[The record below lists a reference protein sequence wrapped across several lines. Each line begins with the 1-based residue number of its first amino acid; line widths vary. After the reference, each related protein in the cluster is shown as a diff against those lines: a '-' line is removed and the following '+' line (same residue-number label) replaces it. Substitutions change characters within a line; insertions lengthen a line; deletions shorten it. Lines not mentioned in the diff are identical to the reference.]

1 METVEAGN
9 AQGTSS
15 DEALVIAARSG
26 DIAAFGTLFTRYDR
40 SLRGYLKRMCGD
52 PELAADIEQ
61 DAFIDAFQKLSQLD
75 SDHSFGAW
83 LYGIARHRLQMA
95 WRRRQ
100 RQRFISLDGLKNEI
114 RVALTSPPHRDEL
127 SAAQGYDAIQQAIDA
142 LSPPLKE
149 ALLLNRIAGLTS
161 LEIAH
166 VVHISHQ
173 AAMKRVSR
181 AVEQFRANYEE
192 ASRA

>member
-1 METVEAGN
+1 MTIVDASHEQDT
-9 AQGTSS
+9 GT
-15 DEALVIAARSG
+15 DEALVIAVRGG

-40 SLRGYLKRMCGD
+40 QLRSYLVRMCGD

-61 DAFIDAFQKLSQLD
+61 DAFIDAFQKIGQLKKEV
-75 SDHSFGAW
+75 SFAAW
-83 LYGIARHRLQMA
+83 LHRIARNRLQVV

-100 RQRFISLDGLKNEI
+100 FQRFVSLDGLTNEI
-114 RVALTSPPHRDEL
+114 RGGPAFPARPDEL
-127 SAAQGYDAIQQAIDA
+127 SVAQGYDTIQQAIDA
-142 LSPPLKE
+142 LSPSLKE
-149 ALLLNRIAGLTS
+149 ALVLNRLAGLTS

-181 AVEQFRANYEE
+181 AVAQFRANYEE